1 MIYCRSA
8 LTVLD
13 SAGWKS
19 ESSQILW
26 GIISSTGE
34 SKAVKHSVQ
43 HPQMKCLVSRNAK
56 RHFLDWTSGK
66 ITVFPV
72 VSLLVFFVGLVFLF
86 IFLKFIPLEKYVLI
100 KLFIPTNY
108 NVFHGLDHPALFLA
122 NIRVQFH
129 SRYKRIDSVSA
140 TPGVNPMIR
149 DTINEFYPRC
159 MKRYVSL

>member
-1 MIYCRSA
+1 MFVFKECQK
-8 LTVLD
+8 TFFGLD
-13 SAGWKS
+13 KWKNYYFL
-19 ESSQILW
+19 LW
-26 GIISSTGE
+26 
-34 SKAVKHSVQ
+34 V
-43 HPQMKCLVSRNAK
+43 CWY
-56 RHFLDWTSGK
+56 F
-66 ITVFPV
+66 
-72 VSLLVFFVGLVFLF
+72 LLVWFFLF

-129 SRYKRIDSVSA
+129 SRCKRIDSVSA
-140 TPGVNPMIR
+140 TPGVNPMIS